1 MYGKESEDFQAVSGF
16 DFPWAAAWS
25 LRGQRTLRS
34 QRSPTLGLPTLGL
47 WTSGIRGA
55 LGSLAESDTMNDHE
69 GGPADE

>member
-1 MYGKESEDFQAVSGF
+1 MKPVGAMYPMFTAFTGF
-16 DFPWAAAWS
+16 
-25 LRGQRTLRS
+25 
-34 QRSPTLGLPTLGL
+34 GLPTLGL